1 MSEKNQKS
9 LFNSNRTIVW
19 VFICAVLVAGLLLI
33 LPLYMQNCLSK
44 LYLKSQDLSYKIG
57 QLQRERTLQELEIN
71 KLSSLEN
78 LAVFADSVGLDLN
91 GVPTKVR
98 VTGAP

>member
-1 MSEKNQKS
+1 MSAENQKS

-33 LPLYMQNCLSK
+33 LPLYMQNRLTK
-44 LYLKSQDLSYKIG
+44 LYSKSQELSYLIG

-71 KLSSLEN
+71 KLTSLEN
-78 LAVFADSVGLDLN
+78 LSVFATSVELDLN
-91 GVPTKVR
+91 DVPTKVR
-98 VTGAP
+98 VSGAP

>member
-1 MSEKNQKS
+1 MSESSKKS

-33 LPLYMQNCLSK
+33 LPLYMQNRLTK
-44 LYLKSQDLSYKIG
+44 LYSKSHELSYKIG

-78 LAVFADSVGLDLN
+78 LATFADSAELDLN

-98 VTGAP
+98 VTGAR

>member
-1 MSEKNQKS
+1 MSESNRKP

-19 VFICAVLVAGLLLI
+19 VFVGAVLVAGLLLI
-33 LPLYMQNCLSK
+33 LPLYMQNCLTK
-44 LYLKSQDLSYKIG
+44 LYSKSNELAYEIG

-78 LAVFADSVGLDLN
+78 LAGFADSVDLDLN

>member
-1 MSEKNQKS
+1 MSESNRKP

-19 VFICAVLVAGLLLI
+19 VFVGAVLVAGLLLI
-33 LPLYMQNCLSK
+33 LPLYMQNCLTK
-44 LYLKSQDLSYKIG
+44 LYSKSNELAYEIG

-78 LAVFADSVGLDLN
+78 LAAFADSVGLDLN

-98 VTGAP
+98 VTEAP

>member
-1 MSEKNQKS
+1 MSESVKKS

-19 VFICAVLVAGLLLI
+19 VFVGAVSVAGLLLI
-33 LPLYMQNCLSK
+33 LPLYMQNCLTK
-44 LYLKSQDLSYKIG
+44 LYSKSNELTYEIG
-57 QLQRERTLQELEIN
+57 QLQRQRTLQELEIN

-78 LAVFADSVGLDLN
+78 LAGFADSVGLDLN

-98 VTGAP
+98 ITGAP

>member
-1 MSEKNQKS
+1 MSAENQKS

-33 LPLYMQNCLSK
+33 LPLYMQNRLTK
-44 LYLKSQDLSYKIG
+44 LYSKSQELSYLIG

-71 KLSSLEN
+71 KLTSLEN
-78 LAVFADSVGLDLN
+78 LSVFATSVELDLN
-91 GVPTKVR
+91 DVPT
-98 VTGAP
+98 

>member
-1 MSEKNQKS
+1 MSESSKKS

-33 LPLYMQNCLSK
+33 LPLYMQNCLTK
-44 LYLKSQDLSYKIG
+44 LYSKSNELSFKIG

-78 LAVFADSVGLDLN
+78 LSAFADSVGLDLN

-98 VTGAP
+98 ITGAP

>member
-1 MSEKNQKS
+1 
-9 LFNSNRTIVW
+9 VW
-19 VFICAVLVAGLLLI
+19 VFVGAVLVAGLLLI
-33 LPLYMQNCLSK
+33 LPLYMQNCLTK
-44 LYLKSQDLSYKIG
+44 LYSKSNELAYEIG

-78 LAVFADSVGLDLN
+78 LAGFADSVGLDLN